1 MCSLFRELLWT
12 LSRQELWLLEKS
24 LCSTDD
30 ATRADLTNLQ
40 VELGHPRPQPAGCE
54 STGSPSTPVG
64 SDIEDEDNVDPANMA
79 HGVMVHSDSTMTVV
93 ERVNVLSD
101 LAAVDANGL
110 ESDESDD
117 PEQEFTNSSA
127 LDDVVARRLQHS
139 KSWPKTT
146 HPSPHSTF
154 KPDPQT
160 TEVASSVDSGDE
172 NSDPSRVAQGQQSRS
187 HRSGHE
193 FNFNLPYNTG
203 SQEALAAPVS
213 LEVSFAH
220 VQEANR
226 VKTRSRKPG
235 FIYIAQSEDEEE
247 DNPNTAQQISFITD
261 AFCQL
266 FNPNTPI
273 GSAVIRLKSGA
284 NWAEASAARDGAAK
298 PECSTQSENGAKSGD
313 GNTELERSYNGSERL
328 LWHPPNCR
336 RWFSMPAGDT
346 SREVSRTDALANDAV
361 VCDITDSSAA
371 ADRFPVDSVAGLT
384 PTSSHNCHTDS
395 VSGLSLDAG
404 SSTALPVTQ
413 TDVILGDASL
423 TDLSHL
429 RLSTAACDHLNVV
442 DAEAMSAKDESSDAD
457 SETECVVNSSEILA
471 GTEIVSSET
480 AAEVTALVTPG
491 SIMRESM
498 ADWSATQSSVMLE
511 PVMQSSVLLE
521 SVTDGSVTQSHVAQ
535 TRNLSTVDSCQRLE
549 SPELGTSLSNRKVIG
564 NSGKRKIY
572 SRTGR
577 EDASGES
584 NHSHTTGK
592 AAGRSAANWP
602 KAETRTQPT
611 SAVEQSGCY
620 TCLEY
625 DWDRERYLL
634 VNQTVVRIYD
644 LYSTILF
651 VFSCKWITK
660 VCRYKQSCLQIN
672 FRGRNQCN

>member
-54 STGSPSTPVG
+54 STDSPSTPVG
-64 SDIEDEDNVDPANMA
+64 SDMEDEDNMDPVNMA

-101 LAAVDANGL
+101 LAAVDTNGL

-117 PEQEFTNSSA
+117 PAQEFTNSSA
-127 LDDVVARRLQHS
+127 LDVVVARRLQHS

-146 HPSPHSTF
+146 HPSPHS
-154 KPDPQT
+154 DPQT

-172 NSDPSRVAQGQQSRS
+172 NSDLRRVAQGRS

-266 FNPNTPI
+266 FNPNMPI
-273 GSAVIRLKSGA
+273 GSAVVRLKSGA
-284 NWAEASAARDGAAK
+284 NWADASAARDGATK
-298 PECSTQSENGAKSGD
+298 LECSTQSENGAKSGG
-313 GNTELERSYNGSERL
+313 GNTELETSYNGSERL

-361 VCDITDSSAA
+361 VCDITDRSAA
-371 ADRFPVDSVAGLT
+371 ADRLPVDGVTGLT
-384 PTSSHNCHTDS
+384 RTSSHNCHADS
-395 VSGLSLDAG
+395 VSGLSLDAD

-423 TDLSHL
+423 TGLSHL
-429 RLSTAACDHLNVV
+429 RLSTAACDDLNVV
-442 DAEAMSAKDESSDAD
+442 DAEAVSAKDESTDTD
-457 SETECVVNSSEILA
+457 SETECVVNSSEILTA
-471 GTEIVSSET
+471 AEIVSSET
-480 AAEVTALVTPG
+480 AAEDTALVTPR
-491 SIMRESM
+491 SVTHESM
-498 ADWSATQSSVMLE
+498 ANWSATQSSVMLE
-511 PVMQSSVLLE
+511 PVIQSSVLLE
-521 SVTDGSVTQSHVAQ
+521 SVTDGSVTQSHAAQ
-535 TRNLSTVDSCQRLE
+535 TRNLSTVDCCQRLE

-592 AAGRSAANWP
+592 ASGRSAANWAN
-602 KAETRTQPT
+602 AETGTQPT
-611 SAVEQSGCY
+611 SAVEQSSRY

-634 VNQTVVRIYD
+634 VNQTVFIIYD
-644 LYSTILF
+644 FYRTVVF
-651 VFSCKWITK
+651 VFSCK
-660 VCRYKQSCLQIN
+660 
-672 FRGRNQCN
+672 